1 MTSGGAAAAAATEAA
16 ISLSWRPGPSKALEP
31 AGARR
36 SSRSSAVLLRTCQG
50 LRVATATFCGPEAEA
65 ALLGF
70 DALISC
76 LRRLSLPPVVCLSSL
91 VCLSSSVHPS
101 FSSSLLSV
109 VFCNDETGTDSPKG
123 TLACSGPAAGLPG
136 RWKQAAGV
144 GVGAD

>member
-1 MTSGGAAAAAATEAA
+1 MSPQQSFA
-16 ISLSWRPGPSKALEP
+16 
-31 AGARR
+31 
-36 SSRSSAVLLRTCQG
+36 
-50 LRVATATFCGPEAEA
+50 GPEAKA

-76 LRRLSLPPVVCLSSL
+76 LRRLSLPPFVCLSSL
-91 VCLSSSVHPS
+91 CLSAFLCPS
-101 FSSSLLSV
+101 LFFLSLLSV

-144 GVGAD
+144 GVGADLTSSVYLAGGGG